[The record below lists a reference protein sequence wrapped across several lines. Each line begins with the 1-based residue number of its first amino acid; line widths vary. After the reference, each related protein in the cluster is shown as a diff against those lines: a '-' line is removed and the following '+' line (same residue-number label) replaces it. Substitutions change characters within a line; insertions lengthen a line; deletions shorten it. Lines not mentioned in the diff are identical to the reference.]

1 MNPWTLGAVLH
12 EVSHN
17 LQSDLGL
24 SKAVPRSIARTLLA
38 AGMKREVAAVWVRW
52 NRETFSDL
60 SGLLLGGPTIV
71 GSLMDILARSP
82 SVMAAYSPGAPHPTP
97 VLRGYLSIELL
108 KRMKFEDEARRYE
121 GLWTTMYP
129 DPRQGNIPHE
139 IVDTFRQA
147 VPLVVDAVCYQKMKE
162 LGDKSLAEVLRFE
175 HKEQQMIEEAAVRLA
190 AGNDPGVVPER
201 FLIGAARTA
210 LDRKY
215 ARPGVIAENFYS
227 ELARR

>member
-1 MNPWTLGAVLH
+1 
-12 EVSHN
+12 
-17 LQSDLGL
+17 
-24 SKAVPRSIARTLLA
+24 
-38 AGMKREVAAVWVRW
+38 
-52 NRETFSDL
+52 
-60 SGLLLGGPTIV
+60 
-71 GSLMDILARSP
+71 
-82 SVMAAYSPGAPHPTP
+82 MAAYSPGAPHPTP

-129 DPRQGNIPHE
+129 DPRHGNIPHE

-190 AGNDPGVVPER
+190 AGNNPGVVPER